1 MYCIGD
7 VSHVPTEDQKGYP
20 MLGSVAMQQGIYLA
34 NQFNKEAHGKK
45 VKPFVYKDKGTM
57 ATIGRNLAVVDLPN
71 FKFSGTIAWFLWM
84 LVHLML
90 LVGFRNRA
98 VVFVN
103 WTWNY
108 FRYEN
113 GSRII
118 VRPFRKIRKENDT
131 RLKV

>member
-7 VSHVPTEDQKGYP
+7 VSHVPTKDQRGYP

-34 NQFNKEAHGKK
+34 KQLNNQVKGKSFI
-45 VKPFVYKDKGTM
+45 PFAYKDKGTM
-57 ATIGRNLAVVDLPN
+57 ATVGRNLAIIDLPN

-90 LVGFRNRA
+90 LVGFRNRV
-98 VVFVN
+98 VVFIN

-118 VRPFRKIRKENDT
+118 VRPFRKNQK
-131 RLKV
+131 